1 VTAPVQLLVIG
12 LDEPTFSGDVRTE
25 LELLQEAGVVRVLDV
40 VLVRRDADGALTT
53 LEPPEDAPAGLGQLA
68 TAFLARPA
76 VDASEQADAPHATW
90 SLADAVPAGTTAAVA
105 FLEHLWAGP
114 LRAAL
119 QQGGG
124 TPLEEAWLSVDDLDV
139 LNKLRSS

>member
-1 VTAPVQLLVIG
+1 VVG
-12 LDEPTFSGDVRTE
+12 LDEPTFSGDVRKE
-25 LELLQEAGVVRVLDV
+25 LERLQEAGIVRVLDIL
-40 VLVRRDADGALTT
+40 LVRREADGAFTT
-53 LEPPEDAPAGLGQLA
+53 LKPPEDAPAGLGHLA
-68 TAFLARPA
+68 TAFLARSA
-76 VDASEQADAPHATW
+76 GDTSEQADAPHAMW

-119 QQGGG
+119 QEGGG
-124 TPLEEAWLSVDDLDV
+124 TPLEEAWLSADDLDV